1 MWIYCG
7 YIYITNIHQFTAGW
21 LIQRSFLTTAPFGIW
36 FGMMIRTDEH
46 IFQGVKSPTTKPL
59 VICLM
64 GEFLSTGMVEL
75 GIVGVSAITMNH
87 NESQWWV
94 LDLLWF
100 TMISPAKCWLKE
112 AVFFTL
118 PPPGGE
124 KISAASHGIPGEDT
138 WDFRLCPVDLPAIF
152 TAPEPFR
159 HCRLHGKIHGNPP
172 FVDRWFS
179 HWNINLCI
187 EDFPLA
193 FNERGGYVLFD
204 GGSIYTWKSGTNT
217 PALRNFDR
225 KNSHYPVP
233 LGAPIF
239 SGNSILIVGSLYL
252 MYLYNSWPF
261 LSQSQHVARIEAR
274 DVRSKVLAA
283 SAGVHLFTTGSPIKS
298 TYF

>member
-21 LIQRSFLTTAPFGIW
+21 LIQRSFWTTAPFGIW
-36 FGMMIRTDEH
+36 FGMMIPTDEH

-87 NESQWWV
+87 NDGYWIYH
-94 LDLLWF
+94 DLLWF
-100 TMISPAKCWLKE
+100 LQQNAGWKRWFFYPTTPWREKPGGFPWHSRRRYLRFPALPSRPPCYFYSNLT
-112 AVFFTL
+112 VSSL
-118 PPPGGE
+118 PPSWE
-124 KISAASHGIPGEDT
+124 
-138 WDFRLCPVDLPAIF
+138 
-152 TAPEPFR
+152 
-159 HCRLHGKIHGNPP
+159 NP
-172 FVDRWFS
+172 WES
-179 HWNINLCI
+179 TICWSMI
-187 EDFPLA
+187 FPLKYQFMYRGFPIA

-274 DVRSKVLAA
+274 DATSKVLFA
-283 SAGVHLFTTGSPIKS
+283 SAGVHLFTIGSPIKS